1 MPVDVDVVRSRLS
14 DVRGFIAEARRIA
27 SKEYSKLCVDER
39 YALRYCVIALVEAL
53 VALCTHV
60 AVEELGREPRTYR
73 ESVRLVAEHLGVEC
87 RDSLEALVG
96 LRNILI
102 HRYRVVDDERIYK
115 SVKKDFK
122 CVEELLRRVVEEW
135 LTR

>member
-27 SKEYSKLCVDER
+27 SREYSKLCVDER

>member
-1 MPVDVDVVRSRLS
+1 VPVDVDVVRSRLS

-27 SKEYSKLCVDER
+27 SREYSKLCVDER

-96 LRNILI
+96 LQNILI
-102 HRYRVVDDERIYK
+102 HRYRIVDDERIYK

>member
-115 SVKKDFK
+115 LVKKDFK